1 MDSVAVCQIGL
12 TDLAVEENLTRV
24 RERVDALPGDVAL
37 AVFPEHT
44 LTGFVADE
52 RIHTVAL
59 PRDGETLG
67 TLRSLAERED
77 LALVFGFV
85 EAANGTYYNATA
97 YVSPT
102 GEMTVYRK
110 RHLWGGEGEVLSP
123 GEELV
128 TVETPVGTA
137 GLVTC
142 YDLNFVGDSAQLARR
157 EVTALLVVGAWPGAY
172 SENWR
177 LLLRARALDGVRWTI
192 GANRTGTRDLPDA
205 EPMRYGGR
213 SLVARPDGGIHRALD
228 RQERTLVADLDPE
241 VLATQRDL
249 VGIFSE

>member
-1 MDSVAVCQIGL
+1 MDRVAVCQISL
-12 TDLAVEENLTRV
+12 TDLAVEENLAQV
-24 RERVDALPGDVAL
+24 RERVDDLPEDVGL

-52 RIHTVAL
+52 RIHDVAL
-59 PRDGETLG
+59 NRDNETIE
-67 TLRSLAERED
+67 TLRSLADRED
-77 LALVFGFV
+77 TALVVGFV
-85 EAANGTYYNATA
+85 EAAEGNYYNATA
-97 YVSPT
+97 YVDAT

-110 RHLWGGEGEVLSP
+110 RHLWGGERDVLSP

-142 YDLNFVGDSAQLARR
+142 YDLNFVGDSAELARP
-157 EVTALLVVGAWPGAY
+157 EVTALVVVGAWPGAY

-177 LLLRARALDGVRWTI
+177 LLLRARALDGVRWAI
-192 GANRTGTRDLPDA
+192 GANRTGTRDIPESD
-205 EPMRYGGR
+205 PVTYGGR

-241 VLATQRDL
+241 VLATQREL
-249 VGIFSE
+249 VGVFSE

>member
-1 MDSVAVCQIGL
+1 MDSVAVCQLGL
-12 TDLAVEENLTRV
+12 TDLAVEKNLAQV
-24 RERVDALPGDVAL
+24 RERVDALPEDVGL

-59 PRDGETLG
+59 ARDGEPLEAV
-67 TLRSLAERED
+67 RSLAEQED
-77 LALVFGFV
+77 LALVVGFV
-85 EAANGTYYNATA
+85 EAADGGYYNATA

-110 RHLWGGEGEVLSP
+110 RHLWGGERDVLSP

-142 YDLNFVGDSAQLARR
+142 YDLNFVGDSAGLARP
-157 EVTALLVVGAWPGAY
+157 EVTALVVVGAWPGAY

-177 LLLRARALDGVRWTI
+177 LLLRARALDGVRWAI
-192 GANRTGTRDLPDA
+192 GANRTGSRDLPDSD
-205 EPMRYGGR
+205 PVTYGGR

-228 RQERTLVADLDPE
+228 RQERTLVTDLDPE
-241 VLATQRDL
+241 VLATQREL
-249 VGIFSE
+249 VGVFSE

>member
-1 MDSVAVCQIGL
+1 MDRVAVCQIGL
-12 TDLAVEENLTRV
+12 TDLAVEANLAQV
-24 RERVDALPGDVAL
+24 GACVDALPEDVGL

-44 LTGFVADE
+44 LTGFVADD
-52 RIHTVAL
+52 RIHTAAL
-59 PRDGETLG
+59 ARDGEAFGALC
-67 TLRSLAERED
+67 SLADQKD
-77 LALVFGFV
+77 LALVVGFV
-85 EAANGTYYNATA
+85 EAAAGTYYNATA
-97 YVSPT
+97 YVDST

-110 RHLWGGEGEVLSP
+110 RHLWGGEGDVLSP
-123 GEELV
+123 GGELV

-142 YDLNFVGDSAQLARR
+142 YDLNFVGDSAQLARP
-157 EVTALLVVGAWPGAY
+157 EVTALVVVGAWPGAY

-177 LLLRARALDGVRWTI
+177 LLVRARALDGVRWVI
-192 GANRTGTRDLPDA
+192 GANRTGKRDLPDA
-205 EPMRYGGR
+205 ESVAYGGR